1 MKKKKDHR
9 LPKSC
14 CYLCQQVQT
23 VHMIPVIP
31 IPIAIDP
38 TMMYHKLQS
47 ETNSEKKGWVSKD
60 SANAAV

>member
-1 MKKKKDHR
+1 
-9 LPKSC
+9 
-14 CYLCQQVQT
+14 
-23 VHMIPVIP
+23 MIPVIP

-60 SANAAV
+60 SANAAS

>member
-1 MKKKKDHR
+1 
-9 LPKSC
+9 
-14 CYLCQQVQT
+14 
-23 VHMIPVIP
+23 MIPVIP

-47 ETNSEKKGWVSKD
+47 ETNSEEKGWVLKR